1 MSRNKKILIALTLG
15 LGVASFFAFRK
26 RKIRF
31 FDYVWCADEACSN
44 IEDAIAYCNPSQS
57 REVSV
62 GGADGNIDPNTPDNV
77 ATTADNKPL
86 TDDEVEVC
94 VANANTIVDG
104 MYNLIFAQPHN
115 LKIGQRIYVEQDEGN
130 THSDYDGWTQV
141 THIYNDYIISTDKPR
156 LDGSTGNEGGFIYVE
171 SYFDS
176 LFN

>member
-44 IEDAIAYCNPSQS
+44 IEDAIAYCNPQQS
-57 REVSV
+57 RNV
-62 GGADGNIDPNTPDNV
+62 NV
-77 ATTADNKPL
+77 ADNTASTADNKPL

-94 VANANTIVDG
+94 VANADTIDDG

-115 LKIGQRIYVEQDEGN
+115 LKVGQRIYVEQDEGN

-141 THIYNDYIISTDKPR
+141 AYIYNDYIISTDKPR

>member
-1 MSRNKKILIALTLG
+1 MSRNKKLLIALTLG
-15 LGVASFFAFRK
+15 LGVGSYFAFRK

-44 IEDAIAYCNPSQS
+44 IEDAIEYCNPPRS
-57 REVSV
+57 RNV
-62 GGADGNIDPNTPDNV
+62 NIGDIPDN
-77 ATTADNKPL
+77 AASTTNTNRPL

-94 VANANTIVDG
+94 VANADTIDDG

-115 LKIGQRIYVEQDEGN
+115 LKVGQRIYVEQDEDN
-130 THSDYDGWTQV
+130 THSEYDGWTQV

-156 LDGSTGNEGGFIYVE
+156 LDGDTGNEGGFIYVE